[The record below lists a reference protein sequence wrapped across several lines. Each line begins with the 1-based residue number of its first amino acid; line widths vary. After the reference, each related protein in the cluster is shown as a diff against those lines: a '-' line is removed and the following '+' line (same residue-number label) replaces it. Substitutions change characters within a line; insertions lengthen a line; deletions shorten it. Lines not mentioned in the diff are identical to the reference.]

1 MRSAALLPLLFLPMA
16 SCLQQCP
23 ASTHAPDAMVAEQ
36 ADAGIPPARLAL
48 SLHERLV
55 DGGIEAVE
63 LQPHNRTPIEPTREL
78 EVSANVPIR
87 NYRIRLFDE
96 ADRAMVSDDVAEG
109 SEQRLDYRISLHEL
123 LKPGHRYTLVL
134 DAQSGSSVSDSQGI
148 AQPDQRL
155 ELQVSGERV
164 KVAPPRKIGPKKRR
178 RR

>member
-1 MRSAALLPLLFLPMA
+1 MRSAALLPLLFLPVA
-16 SCLQQCP
+16 CLQQCP
-23 ASTHAPDAMVAEQ
+23 ASTHAPDAMLAGQ
-36 ADAGIPPARLAL
+36 ADAGLPAALLTL

-63 LQPHNRTPIEPTREL
+63 LQPHNRTPIDPTREL
-78 EVSANVPIR
+78 ELSANVPLY

-96 ADRAMVSDDVAEG
+96 ADRAMVSDDVAE
-109 SEQRLDYRISLHEL
+109 SSDQRLDYRISLHES

-155 ELQVSGERV
+155 ELQVSGERE
-164 KVAPPRKIGPKKRR
+164 KVAPARKIGPKKRR

>member
-1 MRSAALLPLLFLPMA
+1 MMLAG
-16 SCLQQCP
+16 
-23 ASTHAPDAMVAEQ
+23 Q
-36 ADAGIPPARLAL
+36 ADGGLPAAQLTL

-78 EVSANVPIR
+78 EVSANVPLH

-155 ELQVSGERV
+155 ELQVSGERE

>member
-1 MRSAALLPLLFLPMA
+1 MRSAALLPLLFVPVA
-16 SCLQQCP
+16 CLQQCP
-23 ASTHAPDAMVAEQ
+23 ASAPATERTLAGQ
-36 ADAGIPPARLAL
+36 ADAGLPTAEKLTL
-48 SLHERLV
+48 SLHERLN

-78 EVSANVPIR
+78 ELSANVPLH

-96 ADRAMVSDDVAEG
+96 ADRAMVSDDVAE
-109 SEQRLDYRISLHEL
+109 SSDQRLDYRISLHES

-134 DAQSGSSVSDSQGI
+134 DAQSGSAVSDPQGV

-155 ELQVSGERV
+155 ELQVSGDRE
-164 KVAPPRKIGPKKRR
+164 KAPPPRKPGPKKRR

>member
-1 MRSAALLPLLFLPMA
+1 MRSAALLPLLLFLPTA
-16 SCLQQCP
+16 CLQQCP
-23 ASTHAPDAMVAEQ
+23 ASTHVPEARLPEQ
-36 ADAGIPPARLAL
+36 ADAGLPPAQLTL

-78 EVSANVPIR
+78 EVSANVPLH

-96 ADRAMVSDDVAEG
+96 ADRAMVSDDVAE
-109 SEQRLDYRISLHEL
+109 SSDQRLDYRISLHEL

-134 DAQSGSSVSDSQGI
+134 DAESGSSVSNSQGV

-155 ELQVSGERV
+155 ELQVSGERE
-164 KVAPPRKIGPKKRR
+164 KVAPARKIGPKKRR